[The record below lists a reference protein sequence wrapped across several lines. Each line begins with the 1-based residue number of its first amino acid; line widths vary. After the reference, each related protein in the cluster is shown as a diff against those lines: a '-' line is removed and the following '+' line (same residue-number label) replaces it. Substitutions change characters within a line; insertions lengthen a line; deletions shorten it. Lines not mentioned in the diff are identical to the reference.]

1 MRLRELLG
9 ATALA
14 LLVAGAQA
22 AEPCTLVFGQG
33 RNPPQQGGPDWDQLN
48 QRFNTAVAN
57 ALDGLDRRVVPMTAS
72 SVQIDPEAAGVALL
86 READRLRCATL
97 AETAIF
103 ADEHDTLVMRLRVY
117 PLLPTLG
124 EGGAI
129 VGLRIGSVPF
139 VTQRDLGL
147 NALPRLKPE
156 LVGQQMAAEYL
167 LHDRR

>member
-1 MRLRELLG
+1 MRLRDLLG

-14 LLVAGAQA
+14 LLAAVAQA
-22 AEPCTLVFGQG
+22 AEPSTLVFGQG
-33 RNPPQQGGPDWDQLN
+33 RNPPQQGGPDRDQLN

-97 AETAIF
+97 AETDIF
-103 ADEHDTLVMRLRVY
+103 ADEHDTLVLRLRVY

-129 VGLRIGSVPF
+129 VGLRIGSALF

-156 LVGQQMAAEYL
+156 LVGQKMAAEYL